1 MKIFY
6 IQLGRNEILFL
17 KIIQIT
23 IENEV
28 TKLERFYII
37 DLSSSEGSSK
47 KQIILDTFRQKS

>member
-17 KIIQIT
+17 KIIQIK

-28 TKLERFYII
+28 TRLDQFDKI
-37 DLSSSEGSSK
+37 DLVSSEGSSK
-47 KQIILDTFRQKS
+47 KQIDTFRQKS